1 VYARHVDIDEYN
13 SILADDD
20 AYIDDNH
27 ADDDLNEQETRF
39 VGESYAIDPLTE
51 APDQPSLE
59 ERKVNI
65 NDLVDN
71 RLGDEEIERSQPDT
85 EYVPNP
91 TASIGQKTGYREGS
105 RRHRK
110 ASRKARDNLLGE
122 DEIPLDDDVL
132 PTLHTI
138 TTAIPDDPQ
147 SLEEAMQRPD
157 WDQWLKAVIKE
168 VEGIIAQRTWT
179 VMDRTAVP
187 PQHHIHSGKWVLTR
201 KRDGRYKARWVIR
214 GFEQI
219 QGLNYQ
225 ETYAAVVRSDSYRCL
240 IAIAAFFGLS
250 IETVDIDLAFLYG
263 KIDYDIYTELPT
275 AMFDAYLVCKLL
287 KSLYGL
293 KQAPRIWYE
302 TLRKALTVPS
312 H

>member
-1 VYARHVDIDEYN
+1 MYVRHIDIDKYN

-20 AYIDDNH
+20 AYIDDNY
-27 ADDDLNEQETRF
+27 ADDDLNEQEIRF
-39 VGESYAIDPLTE
+39 VGESYAIDSFIK
-51 APDQPSLE
+51 APDQPSPD

-105 RRHRK
+105 RRYRK
-110 ASRKARDNLLGE
+110 ASRKARDNLLSE

-147 SLEEAMQRPD
+147 SLEEAMKRPD

-168 VEGIIAQRTWT
+168 VEGIIAQRT
-179 VMDRTAVP
+179 
-187 PQHHIHSGKWVLTR
+187 
-201 KRDGRYKARWVIR
+201 
-214 GFEQI
+214 
-219 QGLNYQ
+219 
-225 ETYAAVVRSDSYRCL
+225 
-240 IAIAAFFGLS
+240 
-250 IETVDIDLAFLYG
+250 
-263 KIDYDIYTELPT
+263 
-275 AMFDAYLVCKLL
+275 
-287 KSLYGL
+287 
-293 KQAPRIWYE
+293 
-302 TLRKALTVPS
+302 
-312 H
+312 